1 MNAPADPAANT
12 RRITYILVGGV
23 ILVLLVVA
31 LVAWNSNKETQA
43 ANQKADQLIATL
55 NQAGLATPDKEQIV
69 RVLGDDGG
77 TVCADPKL
85 ALKKSIMYGL
95 ATNGAAGPGL
105 RPVIADNRLVQA
117 GVAVVKT
124 YCPDELPEFP
134 QTAEQ
139 FKTADLVN
147 R

>member
-23 ILVLLVVA
+23 ILVLLIVA
-31 LVAWNSNKETQA
+31 LVAFNSNKETEA

-55 NQAGLATPDKEQIV
+55 EQAGLATPDKDQIV

-77 TVCADPKL
+77 TVCADPEL
-85 ALKKSIMYGL
+85 ALKKTIMYGL

-105 RPVIADNRLVQA
+105 RPVIGDNRLVQA
-117 GVAVVKT
+117 GLAVIKT
-124 YCPDELPEFP
+124 YCPDELPDFP

-147 R
+147 K

>member
-1 MNAPADPAANT
+1 MNASADTTKNT

-23 ILVLLVVA
+23 IVVLLVVA
-31 LVAWNSNKETQA
+31 LVAWNSNKEAQA
-43 ANQKADQLIATL
+43 AQQKADQLIATL
-55 NQAGLATPDKEQIV
+55 NQAGLPTPDKDQVV

-85 ALKKSIMYGL
+85 ALKKAIMYGL

-105 RPVIADNRLVQA
+105 RPVIADNLLVQ
-117 GVAVVKT
+117 GGLAVIKT
-124 YCPDELPEFP
+124 YCPEKLPDFP
-134 QTAEQ
+134 QTAQQ
-139 FKTADLVN
+139 FKTANLLN

>member
-43 ANQKADQLIATL
+43 AQQKADQLNVAL
-55 NQAGLATPDKEQIV
+55 AQAGLPTPSTDQVV

-77 TVCADPKL
+77 TVCADPNL
-85 ALKKSIMYGL
+85 ALKKAIMYGP

-117 GVAVVKT
+117 GVAVIKT
-124 YCPDELPEFP
+124 YCPQELPEFP

>member
-1 MNAPADPAANT
+1 MNTSTDTTKNT
-12 RRITYILVGGV
+12 RRATYIV
-23 ILVLLVVA
+23 IGAVFLVLLIVA
-31 LVAWNSNKETQA
+31 LIAFNSNKETQA

-55 NQAGLATPDKEQIV
+55 DQAGLPTPSKDQVV

-77 TVCADPKL
+77 TVCADPNL
-85 ALKKSIMYGL
+85 ALKKAIMYGL

-117 GVAVVKT
+117 GLAVVKT
-124 YCPDELPEFP
+124 YCPDELSEFP
-134 QTAEQ
+134 QTADQ

>member
-1 MNAPADPAANT
+1 MNASADPTEST
-12 RRITYILVGGV
+12 RRITYLLVGGV
-23 ILVLLVVA
+23 IVVLLVVA
-31 LVAWNSNKETQA
+31 LVAWNANKQTQA
-43 ANQKADQLIATL
+43 AEQKADQLIATL
-55 NQAGLATPDKEQIV
+55 NQAGLPTPSQDQVV

-77 TVCADPKL
+77 TVCADPEL
-85 ALKKSIMYGL
+85 ALKKAIMYGL

-105 RPVIADNRLVQA
+105 RPVITDNRLVQA
-117 GVAVVKT
+117 GLAVVKT
-124 YCPDELPEFP
+124 YCPEELPEFP

>member
-23 ILVLLVVA
+23 ILVLLIVA
-31 LVAWNSNKETQA
+31 LIAFNSNKETQA

-55 NQAGLATPDKEQIV
+55 NQAGLPTPSKDQVV
-69 RVLGDDGG
+69 RVLGDDVG

-85 ALKKSIMYGL
+85 ALKKTIMYGL

-117 GVAVVKT
+117 GLAVIKT
-124 YCPDELPEFP
+124 YCPEELPDFP

>member
-1 MNAPADPAANT
+1 MNASADTTENT
-12 RRITYILVGGV
+12 RRITYILVGGAV
-23 ILVLLVVA
+23 LVLLVVA

-43 ANQKADQLIATL
+43 AQQKADQLIVTL
-55 NQAGLATPDKEQIV
+55 EQAGLPTPSKDQVV

-77 TVCADPKL
+77 TVCADPNL
-85 ALKKSIMYGL
+85 ALKKAIMYGL

-117 GVAVVKT
+117 GVAVIKT
-124 YCPDELPEFP
+124 YCPEELPDFP

>member
-1 MNAPADPAANT
+1 MNTSTDTTKNT
-12 RRITYILVGGV
+12 RRTTYIV
-23 ILVLLVVA
+23 IGAVLLVLLIVA
-31 LVAWNSNKETQA
+31 LIAFNSNKETQA

-55 NQAGLATPDKEQIV
+55 NQAGLPTPSKDQVV

-77 TVCADPKL
+77 TVCADPNL
-85 ALKKSIMYGL
+85 ALKKAIMYGL

-105 RPVIADNRLVQA
+105 RPIIADNRLVQA
-117 GVAVVKT
+117 GLAVIKT
-124 YCPDELPEFP
+124 YCPDELPDFP
-134 QTAEQ
+134 QTAEL

>member
-1 MNAPADPAANT
+1 MNAPADPTQST
-12 RRITYILVGGV
+12 RRITYILVAGV
-23 ILVLLVVA
+23 IVVLLVVA

-43 ANQKADQLIATL
+43 AEQKADQLIATL
-55 NQAGLATPDKEQIV
+55 GQAGLPTPDKDQVV

-77 TVCADPKL
+77 TVCADPEL

-105 RPVIADNRLVQA
+105 RPVIADNLLTQA
-117 GVAVVKT
+117 GLAVIKT
-124 YCPDELPEFP
+124 YCPDQLPNFP

-147 R
+147 G

>member
-23 ILVLLVVA
+23 ILVLLIVA
-31 LVAWNSNKETQA
+31 LVAFNSNKETEA

-55 NQAGLATPDKEQIV
+55 EQAGLATPDKDQIV

-77 TVCADPKL
+77 TVCADPQL

-105 RPVIADNRLVQA
+105 RPVIGDNRLVQA
-117 GVAVVKT
+117 GLAVIKT
-124 YCPDELPEFP
+124 YCPDELPDFP

-147 R
+147 K

>member
-1 MNAPADPAANT
+1 MNASADPTERT
-12 RRITYILVGGV
+12 RRVTYFLVGGV
-23 ILVLLVVA
+23 ILVLAVVA

-43 ANQKADQLIATL
+43 AEQKADQLIATL
-55 NQAGLATPDKEQIV
+55 GQAGLRAPSKDQVV

-85 ALKKSIMYGL
+85 ALKKAIMYGL

-105 RPVIADNRLVQA
+105 RPVIADNRLVQV

-124 YCPDELPEFP
+124 YCPQELPQFP
-134 QTAEQ
+134 QTADQ

-147 R
+147 G

>member
-1 MNAPADPAANT
+1 MNASADTTEST
-12 RRITYILVGGV
+12 RRTTYILIGGV
-23 ILVLLVVA
+23 ILVLLVVG

-43 ANQKADQLIATL
+43 AQQKADQLIATL
-55 NQAGLATPDKEQIV
+55 EQAGLPTPSKDQVV

-77 TVCADPKL
+77 TVCADPNL
-85 ALKKSIMYGL
+85 ALKKAIMYGL

-117 GVAVVKT
+117 GLAVIKT
-124 YCPDELPEFP
+124 YCPQELSEFP

>member
-1 MNAPADPAANT
+1 MNTSTDTTANT
-12 RRITYILVGGV
+12 RRTTYIV
-23 ILVLLVVA
+23 IGAVFLVLLIVA
-31 LVAWNSNKETQA
+31 LIAFNSNKETQA

-55 NQAGLATPDKEQIV
+55 NQAGLPTPSKDQVV

-85 ALKKSIMYGL
+85 ALKKTIMYGL

-117 GVAVVKT
+117 GVAVIKT
-124 YCPDELPEFP
+124 YCPQELPEFP

>member
-1 MNAPADPAANT
+1 MNTSTDTTEST

-55 NQAGLATPDKEQIV
+55 NQAGLATPDKDQIV

-77 TVCADPKL
+77 TVCADPQL
-85 ALKKSIMYGL
+85 ALKKTIMYGL

-105 RPVIADNRLVQA
+105 RPVIGDNRLVQA
-117 GVAVVKT
+117 GVAVIKT

-147 R
+147 K

>member
-1 MNAPADPAANT
+1 MNASADTTDRT

-23 ILVLLVVA
+23 LLVLLVVG
-31 LVAWNSNKETQA
+31 LVAFNSNKETQA
-43 ANQKADQLIATL
+43 AEQKADQLIATL
-55 NQAGLATPDKEQIV
+55 NQAGLPAPDKDQVV

-77 TVCADPKL
+77 TVCADPEL
-85 ALKKSIMYGL
+85 ALKKAIMYGL

-117 GVAVVKT
+117 GVAVIKT
-124 YCPDELPEFP
+124 YCPQELPQFP

-147 R
+147 G

>member
-1 MNAPADPAANT
+1 MNTSTDTTENT
-12 RRITYILVGGV
+12 RRTTYIV
-23 ILVLLVVA
+23 IGAVFLVLLIVA
-31 LVAWNSNKETQA
+31 LIAFNSNKETQA
-43 ANQKADQLIATL
+43 AEQKADQLIATL
-55 NQAGLATPDKEQIV
+55 NQAGLRAPPKDQVV
-69 RVLGDDGG
+69 RVLGNDGG
-77 TVCADPKL
+77 TVCADPNL

-117 GVAVVKT
+117 GLAVVKT
-124 YCPDELPEFP
+124 YCPEKLPDFP
-134 QTAEQ
+134 ENAEQ

>member
-1 MNAPADPAANT
+1 MNASPDTTEST
-12 RRITYILVGGV
+12 RRITYIVVGGFV
-23 ILVLLVVA
+23 LVLLVVA

-43 ANQKADQLIATL
+43 AQQKADQLLATL
-55 NQAGLATPDKEQIV
+55 EQAGLATPSKDQVV

-77 TVCADPKL
+77 TVCADPNL
-85 ALKKSIMYGL
+85 ALKKAIMYGL

-117 GVAVVKT
+117 GVAVIKT
-124 YCPDELPEFP
+124 YCPEELPEFP

-139 FKTADLVN
+139 LKTADLVS

>member
-1 MNAPADPAANT
+1 MNASTDTTANT
-12 RRITYILVGGV
+12 RRITYIVVGGV

-55 NQAGLATPDKEQIV
+55 NQAGLPTPNKDQVV

-77 TVCADPKL
+77 TVCADPTL
-85 ALKKSIMYGL
+85 ALKKTIMYGL

-105 RPVIADNRLVQA
+105 RPVIGDNRLVQV
-117 GVAVVKT
+117 GLAVVKT
-124 YCPDELPEFP
+124 YCPDELPDFP

>member
-1 MNAPADPAANT
+1 MNTSADPTEST
-12 RRITYILVGGV
+12 RRITYFLVGGV

-55 NQAGLATPDKEQIV
+55 NQAGLPTPDKD
-69 RVLGDDGG
+69 RVVQTLGDDGG
-77 TVCADPKL
+77 TVCADPEL
-85 ALKKSIMYGL
+85 ALKKAIMYGL

-105 RPVIADNRLVQA
+105 RPVIADNRLVKGA
-117 GVAVVKT
+117 LGVIKT
-124 YCPDELPEFP
+124 YCPDELPELTK
-134 QTAEQ
+134 TADQ

-147 R
+147 G

>member
-1 MNAPADPAANT
+1 MNTSTDTTANT
-12 RRITYILVGGV
+12 RRTTYIV
-23 ILVLLVVA
+23 IGAVFLVLLIVA
-31 LVAWNSNKETQA
+31 LIAFNSNKETQA

-55 NQAGLATPDKEQIV
+55 DQAGLPTPSTDQVV

-77 TVCADPKL
+77 TVCADPNL
-85 ALKKSIMYGL
+85 ALKKAIMYGL

-105 RPVIADNRLVQA
+105 RPVIGDNRLVQA
-117 GVAVVKT
+117 GLAVIKT
-124 YCPDELPEFP
+124 YCPDQLPEFP

>member
-1 MNAPADPAANT
+1 MNASADTTENT
-12 RRITYILVGGV
+12 RRITYILVGGAV
-23 ILVLLVVA
+23 LVLLVVA

-43 ANQKADQLIATL
+43 AQQKADQLIATL
-55 NQAGLATPDKEQIV
+55 DQAGLPTPSKDQVV

-77 TVCADPKL
+77 TVCADPNL
-85 ALKKSIMYGL
+85 ALKKAIMYGL

-105 RPVIADNRLVQA
+105 RPIIADNRLVQV
-117 GVAVVKT
+117 GLAVIKT
-124 YCPDELPEFP
+124 YCPQELPDFP
-134 QTAEQ
+134 ETSEQ

>member
-55 NQAGLATPDKEQIV
+55 NQAGLATPDKDQIV

-77 TVCADPKL
+77 TVCADPQL
-85 ALKKSIMYGL
+85 ALKKTIMYGL

-105 RPVIADNRLVQA
+105 RPVIGDNRLVQA
-117 GVAVVKT
+117 GVAVIKT

-147 R
+147 K

>member
-1 MNAPADPAANT
+1 MNASADTTENT

-23 ILVLLVVA
+23 ILVLLVVG

-43 ANQKADQLIATL
+43 AQQKADQLIATL
-55 NQAGLATPDKEQIV
+55 DQAGLPTPSKDQVV

-77 TVCADPKL
+77 TVCADPNL
-85 ALKKSIMYGL
+85 ALKKAIMYGL

-105 RPVIADNRLVQA
+105 RPVIGDNRLVQA
-117 GVAVVKT
+117 GLAVIKT
-124 YCPDELPEFP
+124 YCPQELPDFP
-134 QTAEQ
+134 QTSEQ

>member
-23 ILVLLVVA
+23 ILVLCVVG

-43 ANQKADQLIATL
+43 AQQKADQLNVAL
-55 NQAGLATPDKEQIV
+55 AQAGLPTPSTDQVV

-77 TVCADPKL
+77 TVCADPNL
-85 ALKKSIMYGL
+85 ALKKAIMYGL

-105 RPVIADNRLVQA
+105 RPVIGDNRLVQA
-117 GVAVVKT
+117 GLAVIKT
-124 YCPDELPEFP
+124 YCPDQLPEFP

>member
-1 MNAPADPAANT
+1 MNASADPTEST
-12 RRITYILVGGV
+12 RRITYIVVGGFIV
-23 ILVLLVVA
+23 VLLVVA

-55 NQAGLATPDKEQIV
+55 NQAGLPAPDKDQVV

-77 TVCADPKL
+77 TVCADPEL

-105 RPVIADNRLVQA
+105 RPVIGDNRLVQV

-124 YCPDELPEFP
+124 YCPQELPQFP

-147 R
+147 G